1 MGNRGATDARE
12 LPIPAHGAARW
23 SPSKGELLNEAM
35 KLLASQP
42 NAIFIGQGV
51 ASDGIATFADFDGI
65 PMEQRIEFPIAE
77 ELNVGYAT
85 GLAMMG
91 YLPIVC
97 IPRMD
102 FLLRAAD
109 QIINHL
115 EKIEEMSRGQWSP
128 KIIIRTRVGSRRPL
142 DPGPQHSQDHS
153 AAFRRML
160 TNVNVW
166 DIRDVDN
173 IVPTY
178 AHALHSK
185 RSVIFVEAF

>member
-1 MGNRGATDARE
+1 MGNRGATDSRE
-12 LPIPAHGAARW
+12 LPIPAHGAPRR
-23 SPSKGELLNEAM
+23 PTSKGELLNEAM

-65 PMEQRIEFPIAE
+65 PMEQRIEFPVAE

-115 EKIEEMSRGQWSP
+115 DKIEQMSIGQWSP

-178 AHALHSK
+178 ARTLHSK
-185 RSVIFVEAF
+185 RSVIVVEAF